1 MFSVAP
7 VYRRR
12 IWGGRLGRINLYR
25 NSHPLVSS
33 SPAQATAYDLALL
46 LPGCTLFPHIHAERR
61 VNIIK
66 YYEVAYSPNFRDARV
81 HVPV

>member
-12 IWGGRLGRINLYR
+12 IWGGKLGRINFYR